1 MKFEGEKMSDKDKNP
16 DFTLDIE
23 EEIEF
28 DDSIFEADE
37 DETEK
42 KEQIDELIFSETQEE
57 KDEYNDLLTEEE
69 LENLIIGI
77 DEENDIL
84 DIPDEEEVLEELK
97 FLDESF
103 SMPSDL
109 KEETSVVEEKKQ
121 IKKPKKEKVP
131 KKEKKP
137 REPFDL
143 KYFLI
148 KNKFKLI
155 GAFVAFIV
163 GIFILTFML
172 VLNKKPKVEE
182 FEMGTTTGAAIAME
196 ENKVAIPEM
205 NQTNISEEDKEIES
219 LKQELNLVKEE
230 TRKVAIQKKIIE
242 LENKKILKIR
252 ETKILNLK
260 KYFDTDLTNLKVSI
274 IKSEEKIL
282 VVAFITQNKDFEE
295 DLFKAIS
302 KAFEDDFQID
312 KVSFS
317 ILSQG
322 ENFNKVG
329 EMTVDINKFK
339 EVVVQ
344 EKTVKEKLKLLNLQV
359 RN

>member
-1 MKFEGEKMSDKDKNP
+1 
-16 DFTLDIE
+16 
-23 EEIEF
+23 
-28 DDSIFEADE
+28 
-37 DETEK
+37 
-42 KEQIDELIFSETQEE
+42 
-57 KDEYNDLLTEEE
+57 
-69 LENLIIGI
+69 
-77 DEENDIL
+77 
-84 DIPDEEEVLEELK
+84 
-97 FLDESF
+97 
-103 SMPSDL
+103 MPSDL
-109 KEETSVVEEKKQ
+109 KEDISIEEEKKQ
-121 IKKPKKEKVP
+121 IKKPQKEKAP

-137 REPFDL
+137 KEPFDL

-155 GAFVAFIV
+155 GAFMAFII

-282 VVAFITQNKDFEE
+282 VAAFIVQNNDFEE

-302 KAFEDDFQID
+302 KTFEDDFQID

-329 EMTVDINKFK
+329 EITVDINKFK

>member
-1 MKFEGEKMSDKDKNP
+1 MSDKDKNP

-37 DETEK
+37 ELEK
-42 KEQIDELIFSETQEE
+42 KEETNEVFSENKEE
-57 KDEYNDLLTEEE
+57 KEDFQDLITEEE

-97 FLDESF
+97 FFDESF

-121 IKKPKKEKVP
+121 IKKPKKEKAP

-260 KYFDTDLTNLKVSI
+260 KYFDTDLTSLKVSI

-302 KAFEDDFQID
+302 KTFEDDFQID

-329 EMTVDINKFK
+329 EITVDINKFK

-344 EKTVKEKLKLLNLQV
+344 EKTVKEKLKLLNLQI

>member
-1 MKFEGEKMSDKDKNP
+1 MSDKDKNP

-37 DETEK
+37 DKTEK
-42 KEQIDELIFSETQEE
+42 KEELDELVFSENQEE
-57 KDEYNDLLTEEE
+57 KDDFNDLLTEEE

-103 SMPSDL
+103 SMPSDF
-109 KEETSVVEEKKQ
+109 KEETIVEEEKKQ
-121 IKKPKKEKVP
+121 IKKPKKEKAP

-137 REPFDL
+137 KEPFDL

-148 KNKFKLI
+148 KNKFKFI
-155 GAFVAFIV
+155 GAFVVFVI

-172 VLNKKPKVEE
+172 VLDKKPKVEKV
-182 FEMGTTTGAAIAME
+182 EMGTTTEEKIATE
-196 ENKVAIPEM
+196 ENEVVNPEM
-205 NQTNISEEDKEIES
+205 NQTNVSEEDKEIEL
-219 LKQELNLVKEE
+219 LKQELNLEKEE
-230 TRKVAIQKKIIE
+230 TKKVAIQKRIID
-242 LENKKILKIR
+242 LESKKILKIR

-260 KYFDTDLTNLKVSI
+260 KYFDTDLTTLKVSI

-282 VVAFITQNKDFEE
+282 VVAFIAQNNDFED

-302 KAFEDDFQID
+302 KAFEDEFQIY
-312 KVSFS
+312 KISFS
-317 ILSQG
+317 VLSQG

-329 EMTVDINKFK
+329 DITLDINKFK
-339 EVVVQ
+339 EVAAQ
-344 EKTVKEKLKLLNLQV
+344 EKSVKEKLKLLNFQV
-359 RN
+359 RD

>member
-37 DETEK
+37 DLEK
-42 KEQIDELIFSETQEE
+42 KEQMDDVFSESKEE
-57 KDEYNDLLTEEE
+57 KDDFNDLLTEEE

-103 SMPSDL
+103 AMSNEIKDEAPI
-109 KEETSVVEEKKQ
+109 EEEKKAV
-121 IKKPKKEKVP
+121 KKQKKEKAP

-143 KYFLI
+143 KYFLL
-148 KNKFKLI
+148 KNKFKLL
-155 GAFVAFIV
+155 GAFIV
-163 GIFILTFML
+163 FIIGIFILTFLL
-172 VLNKKPKVEE
+172 VLDRKPKVEE
-182 FEMGTTTGAAIAME
+182 VNSATTHEAVHADKENEIVNE
-196 ENKVAIPEM
+196 EIDQVAL
-205 NQTNISEEDKEIES
+205 TEEDKEIEA
-219 LKQELNLVKEE
+219 LKEE
-230 TRKVAIQKKIIE
+230 LGKITDESEKVTIQKKIFE
-242 LENKKILKIR
+242 LENKKIMKIR
-252 ETKILNLK
+252 EGKILNLK
-260 KYFDTDLTNLKVSI
+260 KYFDTNLTNLKISI
-274 IKSEEKIL
+274 IKSEEKVL
-282 VVAFITQNKDFEE
+282 VVAFIAQNNN
-295 DLFKAIS
+295 
-302 KAFEDDFQID
+302 FEDDLLKAIEKTFEDEFQID

-317 ILSQG
+317 IISQG
-322 ENFNKVG
+322 EHFKKIG
-329 EMTVDINKFK
+329 EITVDIKKF
-339 EVVVQ
+339 EEIIVQ
-344 EKTVKEKLKLLNLQV
+344 EKTTKEKLELMNLQI